1 VDVETLSDDV
11 AEVQKE
17 VTAPV
22 AAAAEAADPQPFCP
36 QDEASPEFTKDLDMT
51 AHRGES
57 PVQNVPL
64 VETREDLPEGQ
75 DPSPSI
81 VAFNKNFGTSYR
93 SELLSV
99 GYEKVAA
106 EDDTPMLLTLWNSSK
121 FVDEIGERAS
131 EQAPPPLSTAHDLGK
146 QSSTSLKKTSASS
159 VSAGRITM
167 ETLSKKVCE
176 LFPLLSSS
184 LSFPCN
190 F

>member
-1 VDVETLSDDV
+1 
-11 AEVQKE
+11 
-17 VTAPV
+17 
-22 AAAAEAADPQPFCP
+22 
-36 QDEASPEFTKDLDMT
+36 MT

-64 VETREDLPEGQ
+64 VETHEDLPEGQ

-106 EDDTPMLLTLWNSSK
+106 EDDTPKLLTLWNSSK

-131 EQAPPPLSTAHDLGK
+131 EQASPPHSTAHDLGK